1 MITKPILLAA
11 LILALATGPGQA
23 NLTVSNQVSPDQIW
37 PATSARGPNFGTVTL
52 TVAGEGPNRTMPIDV
67 ILAIDSSASMTE
79 TDPSEMRLDAAR
91 SFVVKMDP
99 ARDRVGLVSF
109 DDDVDFSLPP
119 TEEFARVLEA
129 IGGVDADGGTSLDR
143 GLGESIDLLAASS
156 TAGSDERARFVI
168 ILSDG
173 DGDYTRSGR
182 SGSEADRAKNEGT
195 VIYTIGLMV
204 GGSSA
209 EGSLTDMAETTG
221 GRYFDACNASALE
234 AIYQAIG
241 EEVINLL
248 GREVTVRY
256 VLPPGVEAA
265 GYSVPPEAENLE
277 EREEGEEDEEDEG
290 MVLTWELG
298 DISAG
303 EIWSTSFAVS
313 SQTPGIFELG
323 GSGAGSEVAFKRR
336 SGFVDSLPIEGA
348 RLEVA
353 ELRSGASMKL
363 DIPFNF
369 SAAKEK
375 IIPVHQV
382 EMENDSVIVWR
393 FSDYSCNCARDWAH
407 LSDDGT
413 IVVASLHPFSLSA
426 KDALVEDLARVM
438 DIMEASGAN
447 VSPYNRSEAL
457 NAALYYATEPGIY
470 HAISYSF
477 GADFDLVLAVPNC
490 TVQEARFSVLGIE
503 LDYFG
508 GVADQEYL
516 IDGEFVTGC
525 EFHDF
530 PWNGN
535 CTVED
540 AEITGLVTPG
550 DHRISGRKITDP
562 HTMIIEAIT
571 ADDPEKEF
579 FLYSEDYK
587 SVWVP
592 ATTNALRSPAE
603 MISITS
609 GTLI

>member
-1 MITKPILLAA
+1 MITKSILLAA
-11 LILALATGPGQA
+11 LILALAAGPCQA

-37 PATSARGPNFGTVTL
+37 PATSAREPNFGTVTL
-52 TVAGEGPNRTMPIDV
+52 TVAGEGANRTMPIDV
-67 ILAIDSSASMTE
+67 ILAIDSSGSMTE
-79 TDPSEMRLDAAR
+79 TDPSGMRLDAAR

-109 DDDVDFSLPP
+109 DDDVDILIPP
-119 TEEFARVLEA
+119 TGEFARVLEE
-129 IGGVDADGGTSLDR
+129 IGRVDGDGGTNLDR
-143 GLGESIDLLAASS
+143 GLKDAIDLLAANS
-156 TAGSDERARFVI
+156 TAGPDERARFVI

-182 SGSEADRAKNEGT
+182 AGSEADRAKDEGI
-195 VIYTIGLMV
+195 VIYTIGLLV
-204 GGSSA
+204 AGSSA
-209 EGSLTDMAETTG
+209 ERSLTEMAETTG
-221 GRYFDACNASALE
+221 GRYFGACNASALE
-234 AIYQAIG
+234 SIYQAIG
-241 EEVINLL
+241 EEVTNLL
-248 GREVTVRY
+248 GRDVMVTYR
-256 VLPPGVEAA
+256 LPPEIEAA
-265 GYSVPPEAENLE
+265 GYSIPPSSETV
-277 EREEGEEDEEDEG
+277 EDG
-290 MVLTWELG
+290 GRVITWEAG

-303 EIWSTSFAVS
+303 ESWSTSFAVS
-313 SQTPGIFELG
+313 SQTPGVFELG
-323 GSGAGSEVAFKRR
+323 GGGAGSEVAFKRR
-336 SGFVDSLPIEGA
+336 SGFVDSIPIEGA
-348 RLEVA
+348 RLDVA

-382 EMENDSVIVWR
+382 EIENDSVIVWR
-393 FSDYSCNCARDWAH
+393 FSDYSCNCARDWAF

-413 IVVASLHPFSLSA
+413 IVVASLHPFSLST

-438 DIMEASGAN
+438 DIIEAAGAN
-447 VSPYNRSEAL
+447 VSLYNRSEAI
-457 NAALYYATEPGIY
+457 NAALYYATDPGIY

-477 GADFDLVLAVPNC
+477 GADFDLTLAVPNC
-490 TVQEARFSVLGIE
+490 AVQEARLSVLGCE

-516 IDGEFVTGC
+516 IDGEYVTGC

-535 CTVED
+535 CTAED
-540 AEITGLVTPG
+540 ADITAAAAPG

-571 ADDPEKEF
+571 AEKPEKEF
-579 FLYSEDYK
+579 FLYSDDYT
-587 SVWVP
+587 SVWIP